1 MKSKLFSLL
10 AISIALVSCSDSDD
24 APENPDVPGDTPS
37 VEVQKIKEISL
48 SNTETQM
55 LKGESGFSFN
65 LFSNVLE
72 IEDTQ
77 DNIAISPFGM
87 YMDLALVANGAEG
100 QSLEQ
105 ILNALG
111 HNNLDELNDLNKRL
125 MKELPSIDK
134 QTTLSVSNGIFVD
147 ENYKLTGTY
156 SAIVKEYYDATSRS
170 IVARTEKA
178 KEEINNWCSSA
189 TNGKI
194 KDFIVDADEV
204 RELNILNAAFFN
216 GKWSKRFKPE
226 RNSAALFHNANG
238 TQTEIIIMNN
248 SDSYKAIGVEGYTA
262 IKMPYGRGNYEMI
275 AILPDEGYDVKTVA
289 SMLSKE
295 NIADLN
301 FDLYYVTL
309 RFPKFSVSDKL
320 DTTTWE
326 DALKNMGITDIFSE
340 KSNLPKIL
348 ESQNIFLNK
357 LKQKVCIDVDESGT
371 TAAQVTGSGGATA
384 VLPDE
389 QIELNFNKPFIYMI
403 WESQTKTILFMG
415 AINKL

>member
-1 MKSKLFSLL
+1 MKSKFFSLL

-24 APENPDVPGDTPS
+24 AGKT
-37 VEVQKIKEISL
+37 QGIKDISL
-48 SNTETQM
+48 SRGETQI
-55 LKGESGFSFN
+55 LQSQTGFALN

-134 QTTLSVSNGIFVD
+134 KTTLSVSNGIFID
-147 ENYKLTGTY
+147 KDRKLTGTY
-156 SAIVKEYYDATSRS
+156 SAIVKEYYDATCRS
-170 IVARTEKA
+170 IVAGTEQA
-178 KEEINNWCSSA
+178 KDEINNWCSSA
-189 TNGKI
+189 TRGKI
-194 KDFIVDADEV
+194 KDFIESAEEV
-204 RELNILNAAFFN
+204 RTYNILNAAFFN
-216 GKWSKRFKPE
+216 GKWTDEFKKE
-226 RNSAALFHNANG
+226 DNTQSIFFNADG
-238 TQTEIIIMNN
+238 TQNHVTMMHKEASFNVC
-248 SDSYKAIGVEGYTA
+248 GVEGYTA

-275 AILPDEGYDVKTVA
+275 AILPDEGSDVKSVA
-289 SMLSKE
+289 SSLCSA
-295 NIADLN
+295 NISAMDFVSHNVKLG
-301 FDLYYVTL
+301 
-309 RFPKFSVSDKL
+309 FPKFSVSDEL

-340 KSNLPKIL
+340 KSNLPNIL
-348 ESQNIFLNK
+348 ESQNIVINK
-357 LKQKVCIDVDESGT
+357 IKQKVCVDVDESGT
-371 TAAQVTGSGGATA
+371 TAAQVTSVSGDTMCP
-384 VLPDE
+384 LPPST
-389 QIELNFNKPFIYMI
+389 LNLVFNKPFIYMI

-415 AINKL
+415 AIYKL